1 MDSDVEIAT
10 SRGAIALREEQ
21 AAVGASLEELYDLH
35 ARALFRYAVAV
46 VGNAEDAEDAVQ
58 EVFTRVARES
68 KRLARIRDV
77 RAYLFTATRNAAY
90 TILRKRRRRRETDY
104 AKLADI
110 ESDADGE
117 AQRSIDASVLR
128 QTFVGLPVEQREVLA
143 LKVFEEMTFQE
154 IALAVGASINTIA
167 SRYRYAVAKLRQVL
181 EDEDERRTS

>member
-1 MDSDVEIAT
+1 M
-10 SRGAIALREEQ
+10 
-21 AAVGASLEELYDLH
+21 EELYDLH

-143 LKVFEEMTFQE
+143 LKVF
-154 IALAVGASINTIA
+154 
-167 SRYRYAVAKLRQVL
+167 
-181 EDEDERRTS
+181 